1 MDLFVCLAGSLLAN
15 LNHNNLKYGT
25 EISRTP
31 SFMQGAMTPLT
42 ASPNKNLGPEK
53 MILLVCNRACSGHQ
67 GKRYLTLNILLLLF
81 LKRSRWFLVVPNAVL
96 VSWICGHIIIQVWA
110 AVCTVHGAHCDL
122 GRPPERDLGENAPS
136 VEARGLHSGRTRNK
150 LFAFLCVLEHTQ

>member
-1 MDLFVCLAGSLLAN
+1 MCLTGSLLAN

-67 GKRYLTLNILLLLF
+67 GKRYYIQNIY
-81 LKRSRWFLVVPNAVL
+81 FLVVPRNDG
-96 VSWICGHIIIQVWA
+96 I
-110 AVCTVHGAHCDL
+110 
-122 GRPPERDLGENAPS
+122 
-136 VEARGLHSGRTRNK
+136 GLMGY
-150 LFAFLCVLEHTQ
+150 